1 MFTLHQQ
8 VSKDLEERI
17 SKWFDYQ
24 WNMRQTL
31 SEESVL
37 DELPE
42 KLRAEIAMN
51 VHLETLKK
59 VTIFQVFLIPI
70 LIFYF

>member
-59 VTIFQVFLIPI
+59 VTIFQVLSIPTD
-70 LIFYF
+70 F